1 METSKWRAIDAV
13 ETLWQNHLRNEGS
26 VFQNL
31 DRGIL
36 DEARIRKHT
45 FEAYKDKIKVENI
58 IIALFKDYKI
68 RKQKVLQKIEH
79 VCRSISLDNQ
89 GHSPRPRGKDLIRQV
104 YAYDGLQYRIQF
116 LETWSSHWQPSST
129 SLERREGGPTHK
141 KLYSKA

>member
-1 METSKWRAIDAV
+1 MADVMETSKWRAIDAV
-13 ETLWQNHLRNEGS
+13 GTLWQNHLRNEGS

-31 DRGIL
+31 DQGIL

-79 VCRSISLDNQ
+79 ICRSISLDNQ
-89 GHSPRPRGKDLIRQV
+89 GHSPRPRG
-104 YAYDGLQYRIQF
+104 
-116 LETWSSHWQPSST
+116 
-129 SLERREGGPTHK
+129 
-141 KLYSKA
+141 